1 MGHKVHPYGF
11 RIGIIKPWLA
21 KWYADRDYAT
31 LLQEDMRIR
40 ELVARQLSNASVSQV
55 EIERGINHVTV
66 TVHTAKPG
74 IVIGKGGAN
83 VEALRTNVG
92 KLTNKKVKLE
102 IKEILQPELDGML
115 LAQNVAGQLERRIAF
130 RKAIKQSI
138 QRTIKAGAKG
148 VKIQVSGR
156 LGGSEMSR
164 TEWDKEGR
172 IPLGTLRADISY
184 GVVHAHTTY
193 GRIGVKAWVYRGEQL
208 GERPGSARTEPR
220 APRRAAAGAR
230 SSTRGRRT
238 NLVGRWSR
246 RRAAAATA
254 TVEAPEVAEE
264 PQRPVE
270 LEQPVTEAAPE
281 AAAGRGRDGND
292 GRGAEWSRR
301 HRSSS
306 EDVAE
311 TTAEPVASAAEP
323 AEAPE
328 AASGARGDGGARG
341 GRAGPRCIGAEA
353 EVEVEG
359 FLTMLMPKRVKH
371 RKVQRGRRAG
381 LAKGGT
387 TVSFGDFGLMAEEV
401 CWLTSRQIEAAR
413 RAMTH
418 HIKRGGRVW
427 IRVFPDKPVTKKPAE
442 VRMGSGKGAPDHWV
456 AVVKPGRVMFEMSGV
471 SEPIAREAMRLAGHK
486 LPISTKFVIK
496 EGQEHGHQ

>member
-83 VEALRTNVG
+83 VEALRTNIG
-92 KLTNKKVKLE
+92 KLTDKKVKLE

-220 APRRAAAGAR
+220 APRRGAAPA
-230 SSTRGRRT
+230 RGRRT
-238 NLVGRWSR
+238 SEREAPVCRRGIGRHGGRRADDGRPPGRAAPAAPVVEAMPEPAVEAAVGADTRGSGSPPPR
-246 RRAAAATA
+246 RRRLL
-254 TVEAPEVAEE
+254 PK
-264 PQRPVE
+264 
-270 LEQPVTEAAPE
+270 QPRAAP
-281 AAAGRGRDGND
+281 
-292 GRGAEWSRR
+292 
-301 HRSSS
+301 
-306 EDVAE
+306 
-311 TTAEPVASAAEP
+311 AAER
-323 AEAPE
+323 
-328 AASGARGDGGARG
+328 S
-341 GRAGPRCIGAEA
+341 RAGGCAGAEA
-353 EVEVEG
+353 RSQADEG
-359 FLTMLMPKRVKH
+359 SPEGPPRRTP
-371 RKVQRGRRAG
+371 RAG
-381 LAKGGT
+381 RT
-387 TVSFGDFGLMAEEV
+387 
-401 CWLTSRQIEAAR
+401 
-413 RAMTH
+413 
-418 HIKRGGRVW
+418 
-427 IRVFPDKPVTKKPAE
+427 
-442 VRMGSGKGAPDHWV
+442 PDHVDAEAGQAPQGPAWS
-456 AVVKPGRVMFEMSGV
+456 ASRPRQGWDDRSASETSG
-471 SEPIAREAMRLAGHK
+471 
-486 LPISTKFVIK
+486 
-496 EGQEHGHQ
+496 

>member
-1 MGHKVHPYGF
+1 
-11 RIGIIKPWLA
+11 
-21 KWYADRDYAT
+21 
-31 LLQEDMRIR
+31 MRIR
-40 ELVARQLSNASVSQV
+40 ELVAKQLSNASVSQV

-208 GERPGSARTEPR
+208 GDRPGSARTEPR
-220 APRRAAAGAR
+220 AARRPAAGAR
-230 SSTRGRRT
+230 PRNGASAP
-238 NLVGRWSR
+238 
-246 RRAAAATA
+246 AAAAPRGRAPRAAEPVRAEAEAAPA
-254 TVEAPEVAEE
+254 TEEQRTVAAPQAVEVTTPEATTPQADPTVATTEAPAAEAVATPVEVAEA
-264 PQRPVE
+264 PG
-270 LEQPVTEAAPE
+270 EAAT
-281 AAAGRGRDGND
+281 AAAE
-292 GRGAEWSRR
+292 AP
-301 HRSSS
+301 
-306 EDVAE
+306 
-311 TTAEPVASAAEP
+311 TADTSDAPAAPTAPDTEPVAARAPTVGVGDEPKADAAGTADKVDKVDKAEKVAKADKADKTDAKPAKAEP
-323 AEAPE
+323 KKSRASK
-328 AASGARGDGGARG
+328 AA
-341 GRAGPRCIGAEA
+341 
-353 EVEVEG
+353 
-359 FLTMLMPKRVKH
+359 K
-371 RKVQRGRRAG
+371 
-381 LAKGGT
+381 
-387 TVSFGDFGLMAEEV
+387 AEE
-401 CWLTSRQIEAAR
+401 S
-413 RAMTH
+413 
-418 HIKRGGRVW
+418 
-427 IRVFPDKPVTKKPAE
+427 
-442 VRMGSGKGAPDHWV
+442 
-456 AVVKPGRVMFEMSGV
+456 
-471 SEPIAREAMRLAGHK
+471 
-486 LPISTKFVIK
+486 
-496 EGQEHGHQ
+496 